1 MATQVSRYHSPRLCS
16 EAHCNSLAN
25 SKVVLDHE
33 LVGWRA
39 VTLLL
44 CERCAVRVARED
56 KELARAKGHESI
68 GQYSVRDFRDE

>member
-1 MATQVSRYHSPRLCS
+1 MATQVSRCHSPRLCS
-16 EAHCNSLAN
+16 EAPCHSLAN
-25 SKVVLDHE
+25 SKVVLDHA
-33 LVGWRA
+33 LVGGRA